1 MDGTEP
7 TINPNDWWV
16 KGVLGVIAT
25 LSTIVAFFYRK
36 LESTNTKA
44 IEDLQKSLIKQEVRS
59 EDCEK
64 NRLELYKTQI
74 EQQVEITALKQEINN
89 LKSRTA

>member
-7 TINPNDWWV
+7 TPNDWWV
-16 KGVLGVIAT
+16 KGVLTVIAT

-36 LESTNTKA
+36 LESTNAKA
-44 IEDLQKSLIKQEVRS
+44 IEDLQKNLVKQEVRS
-59 EDCEK
+59 DDCEK

-74 EQQVEITALKQEINN
+74 LQQVEITALKQEINN